1 MNEKLKQE
9 KGITLV
15 ALIITI
21 IVLVILAAV
30 TINAAFNSGIINTAV
45 NGAVNYADAQ
55 YREQVTFDDLDK
67 NMQDIVNKIESYD
80 IGGGDNPT
88 PDIPTP
94 TINPTANWDKTKVDP
109 VESAD
114 NVVVPVP
121 KGFVASKATG
131 ENTVENGF
139 VIYQGTDDVTDSNK
153 ETAMTT
159 RNQFV
164 WVPVPDP
171 SKMFMIHDGKAVGR
185 LYDFNKTNKTYSE
198 IAWSDTWR
206 REPDVVTGSDGSQCD
221 AVASNY
227 NNAGIIGIT
236 NADQFKAQL
245 EEEFTEMKVSVERYH
260 GFYIGRYETG
270 GVSSAKA
277 VTVKGILDIAS
288 QTWYKLYQMNKDMVK
303 ENGIKSSMIWGSQ
316 WDQTMIWFDTQGGT
330 TKDYVYNSIG
340 KGHYLGRDGST
351 IATGSSPA
359 HSVNNIYD
367 MAGNAWELTLESTD
381 TVFRVIRGRKRLLF
395 W

>member
-1 MNEKLKQE
+1 MKKWQNVKEE

-21 IVLVILAAV
+21 IILVILAAV
-30 TINAAFNSGIINTAV
+30 TINAAFNSGIIDTAV

-55 YREQVTFDDLDK
+55 KKEQITFDDLDK
-67 NMQDIVNKIESYD
+67 NIQDIVNKIENYD
-80 IGGGDNPT
+80 IGGGNNPT

-94 TINPTANWDKTKVDP
+94 TTGPTANWDKTKVDP

-121 KGFVASKATG
+121 KGFVASKANG

-139 VIYQGTDDVTDSNK
+139 VIYQGTEDVMDSNK
-153 ETAMTT
+153 GTAMTT

-185 LYDFNKTNKTYSE
+185 LYDFNTSTKTYTE
-198 IAWSDTWR
+198 RAWSIGC
-206 REPDVVTGSDGSQCD
+206 REPDVVTDNGSQYD
-221 AVASNY
+221 ADASNY
-227 NNAGIIGIT
+227 SSAGITGIT
-236 NADQFKAQL
+236 SAAQFKAQL
-245 EEEFTEMKVSVERYH
+245 EAEFTEMKASVERYH

-270 GVSSAKA
+270 SVSTAKA
-277 VTVKGILDIAS
+277 VTVKGNSDIAN
-288 QTWYKLYQMNKDMVK
+288 QTWYKLYQMNKDMIK

-330 TKDYVYNSIG
+330 NKDYVYNSAG
-340 KGHYLGRDGST
+340 KGQYGGS
-351 IATGSSPA
+351 IATTGSSTNYA
-359 HSVNNIYD
+359 INNIYD
-367 MAGNAWELTLESTD
+367 MTGNAYDWTLEAGTD
-381 TVFRVIRGRKRLLF
+381 DRMLRGRRLQLL
-395 W
+395 